1 MPPENTTKEFISA
14 KMDTHLIQALAQYA
28 RDHGMSR
35 SAALRIAIANLVG
48 LPVE

>member
-1 MPPENTTKEFISA
+1 MTDTSKEFISA
-14 KMDTHLIQALAQYA
+14 KMDTSLIQALGKYA
-28 RDHGMSR
+28 REHGLSR